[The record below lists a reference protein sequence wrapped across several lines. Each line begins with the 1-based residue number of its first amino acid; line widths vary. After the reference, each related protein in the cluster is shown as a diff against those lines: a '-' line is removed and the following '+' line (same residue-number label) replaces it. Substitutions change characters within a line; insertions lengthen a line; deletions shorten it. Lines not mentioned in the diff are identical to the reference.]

1 MLWTAGQGRRSASCH
16 TARVSRGGCDLLMF
30 FPARGRSFSFLS
42 FFFVGVLVGFFLFA
56 FCSVRHMTTGPR
68 EPSQLCFVQ
77 DPGFRELPASP
88 LFGFQVP
95 TRGRGQVQRV
105 RLLDRSW
112 KVPHVCGSGSPSA
125 PLTWL
130 RPLPGEA
137 TLFGLIP

>member
-1 MLWTAGQGRRSASCH
+1 MPLVTQPGS
-16 TARVSRGGCDLLMF
+16 RVVDVTCLCFSSKGKELF
-30 FPARGRSFSFLS
+30 FSFFC

-56 FCSVRHMTTGPR
+56 FCSARHMTTGPR

-95 TRGRGQVQRV
+95 TRGRGQVQHV

-112 KVPHVCGSGSPSA
+112 KAPHVCGSGSPSA